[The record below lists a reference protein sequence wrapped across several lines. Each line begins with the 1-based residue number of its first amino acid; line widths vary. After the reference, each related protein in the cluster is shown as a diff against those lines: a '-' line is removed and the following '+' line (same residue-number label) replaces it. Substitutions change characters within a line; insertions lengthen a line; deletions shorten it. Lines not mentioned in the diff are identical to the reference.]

1 MELSK
6 PSIVRISRKAGIKS
20 ISEECY
26 PYIRALIYEK
36 VEDIIKNA
44 VIVNKEHDTKTLMVN
59 DIYKALYLQ
68 GENITQSTEL
78 GTITIGK
85 N

>member
-6 PSIVRISRKAGIKS
+6 PSIVRLSRKAGIKS

-26 PYIRALIYEK
+26 PYIRALIYQRI
-36 VEDIIKNA
+36 EDIVKKA

-59 DIYKALYLQ
+59 DIYGALYLQ

-78 GTITIGK
+78 GTNTIGK

>member
-6 PSIVRISRKAGIKS
+6 PSIVRLSRKAGIKS

-26 PYIRALIYEK
+26 PYIRALISEK
-36 VEDIIKNA
+36 IEDIVKKA
-44 VIVNKEHDTKTLMVN
+44 VIVNKEHETKTLMVN
-59 DIYKALYLQ
+59 DIYRALYLQ

-78 GTITIGK
+78 GTNTIGK

>member
-1 MELSK
+1 
-6 PSIVRISRKAGIKS
+6 
-20 ISEECY
+20 ECY